1 MIKTSILTALVILL
15 SMTVVF
21 LTTVTFVEER
31 TIYYNC
37 DIAEF
42 HPDIPIEVK
51 KQCRK
56 LRAAKRN
63 MT

>member
-1 MIKTSILTALVILL
+1 MVKSVVIALL
-15 SMTVVF
+15 SIIIVVLMMT
-21 LTTVTFVEER
+21 TFVEER

-51 KQCRK
+51 KQCRA
-56 LRAAKRN
+56 LRTQRKVI
-63 MT
+63 